1 MLELNATAG
10 GLIGF
15 DEYWA
20 IIPCLILGFLVGVAN
35 FFKPF
40 MSDDDYKGTW
50 RKFFASAMS
59 SAVLSFIIFAIL
71 DSANLTFMTKL
82 AISCAVAFL
91 GVDRAVD
98 LVERLLSLRKGGGQ

>member
-1 MLELNATAG
+1 MLDLNATFG
-10 GLIGF
+10 GIIGF
-15 DEYWA
+15 NEHLA
-20 IIPCLILGFLVGVAN
+20 IIPCVLLGFLVGVAN
-35 FFKPF
+35 YFKPF
-40 MSDDDYKGTW
+40 LSDDYKGTW
-50 RKFFASAMS
+50 RKFFASATS

-91 GVDRAVD
+91 GIDRAVD